1 MYAVISGDTQIAVLQ
16 WTQGDPASFLV
27 AFRAVVDV
35 EGDEPYDAYDVVELA
50 LDLFSR
56 KYAVLE
62 SSTFDLKFVRL
73 LLPE

>member
-1 MYAVISGDTQIAVLQ
+1 MYAVISGDVQVAVLQ
-16 WTQGDPASFLV
+16 WTQGDPASFLT
-27 AFRAVVDV
+27 AFKALLDT
-35 EGDEPYDAYDVVELA
+35 EGDEPSQAYDLVELA

-73 LLPE
+73 LLPD